1 MVVKQCCTA
10 MLINDIDISF
20 IMVHSQHIEEE
31 NLKERSKEVKRAK
44 NGDGNFSLAS
54 SDGHG
59 HPRFRQRFSGLL
71 SSNAPPK
78 FKNYRVSN
86 PKTQGGNGNGSSLP
100 MPTCTKCGKM
110 HECKSLFDMDGCFDC
125 GKSGHKMRVFLIL
138 ATKEIGKLSFF

>member
-59 HPRFRQRFSGLL
+59 HPRFRQRFFGHG
-71 SSNAPPK
+71 SSNTPPNFNK
-78 FKNYRVSN
+78 YRVSN
-86 PKTQGGNGNGSSLP
+86 PKTQVGNGSGSFLT
-100 MPTCTKCGKM
+100 MASCNMCGKK
-110 HECKSLFDMDGCFDC
+110 HEGKYLAGMD
-125 GKSGHKMRVFLIL
+125 S
-138 ATKEIGKLSFF
+138 